1 MTSAARVGDPIEH
14 SEALNGLLL
23 GLAVGAAAVVVAAA
37 VGVSIVA
44 SGGLAAVAVVG
55 AVVSL
60 SAGVG
65 ELIGSLSY
73 CTNTAGHISK
83 GSSNVFINGRPAAR
97 AHLDTAECD
106 KHGQVPQ
113 VIAEGSSTVYINGQ
127 PAARVGDRTICDGK
141 ISAGSDNVYI
151 GGETEQ
157 TDDINPE
164 VPGWLHGVVLGIGF
178 GSAVVL
184 TSWATAIV
192 GLIGGAVGGYG
203 GGVIGGRRYGEGSDE
218 QKVMAFGGAFIGGSL
233 AGKGQQWFDS
243 RYEFKTQGLGSLFG
257 NIKVIP
263 KQREPSFTGVLRG
276 KEYELPGV
284 WTENMAY
291 TKRAPADARLLR
303 NEFDSRIRGSFLKS
317 ISDTPENISALKNS
331 GLSDAEI
338 GNIKTGKLPNEDW
351 QVHHIKPLD
360 DGGTNSFENLVLIKN
375 EPYHKVLTNFQN
387 SFTRTLTPG
396 ESKIVDWPMIN
407 GNIYPPPKP

>member
-192 GLIGGAVGGYG
+192 GFIGGAMGGYG

-257 NIKVIP
+257 NIKVVPKSIQATFGHAKSTDYRKTFFEEYPDQRGKVIVHHAVEQQVEKFYPGLVKSEELHSIENLRGIP
-263 KQREPSFTGVLRG
+263 KELNSKLHLSAIRKEWNRFYSQNKSPTKQQLLDKATEIDKIYGSQFT
-276 KEYELPGV
+276 
-284 WTENMAY
+284 
-291 TKRAPADARLLR
+291 
-303 NEFDSRIRGSFLKS
+303 
-317 ISDTPENISALKNS
+317 
-331 GLSDAEI
+331 
-338 GNIKTGKLPNEDW
+338 
-351 QVHHIKPLD
+351 
-360 DGGTNSFENLVLIKN
+360 
-375 EPYHKVLTNFQN
+375 
-387 SFTRTLTPG
+387 
-396 ESKIVDWPMIN
+396 
-407 GNIYPPPKP
+407 PPIEE

>member
-192 GLIGGAVGGYG
+192 GFIGGAVGGYG

-257 NIKVIP
+257 NIKVSKKPASPIENRVGISSELY
-263 KQREPSFTGVLRG
+263 KELRAKTPSTTIRKMVNKNVALPMDDPA
-276 KEYELPGV
+276 LPGMTITKPLHADHIV
-284 WTENMAY
+284 PMKQITEM
-291 TKRAPADARLLR
+291 DGFARLTFEDQVSVL
-303 NEFDSRIRGSFLKS
+303 NYKPNFIDLSEVANTSKGTKSFADWS
-317 ISDTPENISALKNS
+317 IYKKIGIDVDPQFKASMIKRTAELEPEL
-331 GLSDAEI
+331 
-338 GNIKTGKLPNEDW
+338 
-351 QVHHIKPLD
+351 QQHI
-360 DGGTNSFENLVLIKN
+360 
-375 EPYHKVLTNFQN
+375 Y
-387 SFTRTLTPG
+387 TLL
-396 ESKIVDWPMIN
+396 EK
-407 GNIYPPPKP
+407 K

>member
-257 NIKVIP
+257 NIKITPKEPDVIYHGIL
-263 KQREPSFTGVLRG
+263 KGGTIEM
-276 KEYELPGV
+276 PGV
-284 WTENMAY
+284 KTEPLIY
-291 TKRAPADARLLR
+291 TKRSSQELSLLR
-303 NEFDSRIRGSFLKS
+303 KQFNSSSRKNFLK
-317 ISDTPENISALKNS
+317 N
-331 GLSDAEI
+331 LSDSAKKVSTLKKYGFSDLEIAEI
-338 GNIKTGKLPNEDW
+338 QNGKLPNQSW

-360 DGGTNSFENLVLIKN
+360 DGGTNAFENLTLIRTN
-375 EPYHKVLTNFQN
+375 PYHAALTNAQNTMTKGMKAGDVKVL
-387 SFTRTLTPG
+387 
-396 ESKIVDWPMIN
+396 DWPMIDID
-407 GNIYPPPKP
+407 IYPPLE

>member
-37 VGVSIVA
+37 AGVSIVA

-55 AVVSL
+55 AVVSI

-83 GSSNVFINGRPAAR
+83 GSGNVFINGRPAAR
-97 AHLDTAECD
+97 AHLDTAECE

-113 VIAEGSSTVYINGQ
+113 VIAEGSSSVYINGQ

-151 GGETEQ
+151 GGGTEQ

-192 GLIGGAVGGYG
+192 GVIGGAVGGYG
-203 GGVIGGRRYGEGSDE
+203 GGAIGGRRYGEGSDE

-233 AGKGQQWFDS
+233 AGKGQHWFDS
-243 RYEFKTQGLGSLFG
+243 RYELKTQGLGSLFG
-257 NIKVIP
+257 NLKLTH
-263 KQREPSFTGVLRG
+263 REPNAVYVGKLRG
-276 KEYELPGV
+276 EAIELPGV
-284 WTENMAY
+284 RTEEIIY
-291 TKRAPADARLLR
+291 TKRLPAELKLLR
-303 NEFDSRIRGSFLKS
+303 NNFEGKAKPEYLKMLSGS
-317 ISDTPENISALKNS
+317 PENIKTLRSS
-331 GLSDAEI
+331 GIDELGISRMQ
-338 GNIKTGKLPNEDW
+338 NGKQPSKEW

-360 DGGTNSFENLVLIKN
+360 DGGTNAFENLTLIKN
-375 EPYHKVLTNFQN
+375 EPFHKAITNYQQEV
-387 SFTRTLTPG
+387 TRHLKPG
-396 ESKIVDWPMIN
+396 ESLTIEWPMIDVD
-407 GNIYPPPKP
+407 IYPPPRI